1 LKKLYFLL
9 CFLILLSACQQTWEP
24 QKSYQDLLQDVKNLL
39 NADKIDSAQ
48 IIIDQLLD
56 LKTDDFEVIF
66 LKGLSQQISQDY
78 SAAIQSYTMA
88 TELDSSSANL
98 YFNRG
103 FCFFE
108 LAQKDRF
115 YSDMQKAADLD
126 TNFEF
131 QIQVSQA
138 IRNSLSEEEVR
149 SLEGFTDS
157 ISRNEA
163 GEKHGPWSSYY
174 PRGSLYAAGE
184 YTNGFK
190 TGLEKH
196 FYESGQLHIEK
207 SYQKGILEGPYRS
220 YHENGQIATEAWY
233 KKGKLGGKYQTW
245 YASGKK
251 QSEEFY
257 KKGEPE
263 GLQTFWFES
272 AKIKIQKSYQNGL
285 LQGESKIWS
294 NKHNA
299 YLIAVYDQGKL
310 LENRIFQD

>member
-1 LKKLYFLL
+1 MKKLYFLL

-131 QIQVSQA
+131 QIQV
-138 IRNSLSEEEVR
+138 R
-149 SLEGFTDS
+149 
-157 ISRNEA
+157 
-163 GEKHGPWSSYY
+163 
-174 PRGSLYAAGE
+174 
-184 YTNGFK
+184 
-190 TGLEKH
+190 
-196 FYESGQLHIEK
+196 
-207 SYQKGILEGPYRS
+207 
-220 YHENGQIATEAWY
+220 
-233 KKGKLGGKYQTW
+233 
-245 YASGKK
+245 
-251 QSEEFY
+251 
-257 KKGEPE
+257 
-263 GLQTFWFES
+263 
-272 AKIKIQKSYQNGL
+272 
-285 LQGESKIWS
+285 
-294 NKHNA
+294 
-299 YLIAVYDQGKL
+299 
-310 LENRIFQD
+310 